1 MKEYIERESVLKKKQ
16 QKCPGAFQK
25 WYLLGILRMSQPPTL
40 RRCGTEDGSKI
51 HFVLVVVD
59 LMKMIKEISYR
70 VFIITVPTAALAWTR
85 VG

>member
-1 MKEYIERESVLKKKQ
+1 M
-16 QKCPGAFQK
+16 G
-25 WYLLGILRMSQPPTL
+25 
-40 RRCGTEDGSKI
+40 DGSKI

-85 VG
+85 RTSMRLIDAYKLLLDIMPEDDFCSYGQRKDDDHD